1 MDPVEKT
8 PSEQLKEDVKLSKR
22 RNGTIVDLYSGEWVS
37 KAKVGT
43 VKVYIKTDPD
53 LQLMIG
59 DSYVVKKPTPAMEA
73 LLEHWRETS
82 CVPEVMRVTSRSI
95 PVSYQLSYTCPPF
108 NFNFLR
114 P

>member
-59 DSYVVKKPTPAMEA
+59 HFSPWLMTDTFE
-73 LLEHWRETS
+73 L
-82 CVPEVMRVTSRSI
+82 
-95 PVSYQLSYTCPPF
+95 VSD
-108 NFNFLR
+108 N
-114 P
+114 